1 MQFLDF
7 LHKKGIPNRKLFVS
21 HRLQIRFFDEGII
34 FKYTCCAKK
43 DNTKVFLQYSETDL
57 GLSQNLRWSAL
68 R

>member
-21 HRLQIRFFDEGII
+21 RRLQIRFFDEGII

-43 DNTKVFLQYSETDL
+43 DNTKVFL
-57 GLSQNLRWSAL
+57 
-68 R
+68 